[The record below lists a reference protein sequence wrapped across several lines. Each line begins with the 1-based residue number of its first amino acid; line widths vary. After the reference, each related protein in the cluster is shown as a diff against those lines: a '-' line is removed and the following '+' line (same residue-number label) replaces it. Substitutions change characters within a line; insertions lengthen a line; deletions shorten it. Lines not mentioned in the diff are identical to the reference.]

1 MITVEFFSI
10 PKRRAGVN
18 ELEVQTDVPL
28 LLTELLAQ
36 VAQAI
41 PEFGECCLDQ
51 SGQLQRHYLAILDSE
66 RLRPHSGTLIPCDSR
81 VIILSADVGG

>member
-18 ELEVQTDVPL
+18 QLEVQVDGPV

-51 SGQLQRHYLAILDSE
+51 SGQLQKHYLAMLDSE
-66 RLRPHSGTLIPCDSR
+66 RLHPDCTTLIPSDSC
-81 VIILSADVGG
+81 VLILSADVGG